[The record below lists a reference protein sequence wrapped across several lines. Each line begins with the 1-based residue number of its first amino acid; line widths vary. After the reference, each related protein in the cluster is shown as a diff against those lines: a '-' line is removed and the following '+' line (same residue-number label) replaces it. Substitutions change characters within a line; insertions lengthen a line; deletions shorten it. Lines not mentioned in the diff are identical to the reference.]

1 MADKPTTTYAL
12 LEFGGRCIVLPADA
26 ATEAFR
32 VLCKGEI
39 VEYDW
44 GNKSYRRVVDPH
56 VQPTLKVFT
65 ATQYA
70 QLALEDPAE

>member
-1 MADKPTTTYAL
+1 MAAEPAKAYAL
-12 LEFGGRCIVLPADA
+12 LEFSGRSIVLPVEA
-26 ATEAFR
+26 ATAAFR
-32 VLCKGEI
+32 LLCAGEV

-44 GNKSYRRVVDPH
+44 NNRVYKRVVDPH

-65 ATQYA
+65 TTQYA

>member
-1 MADKPTTTYAL
+1 MSTKASTAYAL
-12 LEFGGRCIVLPADA
+12 LEFSGRSIVLPAEA
-26 ATEAFR
+26 ATKAFAL
-32 VLCKGEI
+32 LCMGEV

-44 GNKSYRRVVDPH
+44 GTKAYRRVVDPH
-56 VQPTLKVFT
+56 VQPSLKVFT